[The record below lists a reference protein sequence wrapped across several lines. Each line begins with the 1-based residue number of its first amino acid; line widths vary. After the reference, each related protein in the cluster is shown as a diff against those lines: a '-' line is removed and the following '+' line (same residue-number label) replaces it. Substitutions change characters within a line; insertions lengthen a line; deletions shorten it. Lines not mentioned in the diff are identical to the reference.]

1 MGMLSYKNILLNIW
15 LFYFYNFN
23 IFRLVFYCFQDFQ
36 RDFGCYGDKYFVGGE
51 EVGDFLEDVG
61 YQVGF
66 DGYYYQIVLFYQF
79 NVIVGGGDFLFLL
92 MIKIILKLFFCLDMY
107 WSILMYNQMLVMVV
121 FVGD

>member
-51 EVGDFLEDVG
+51 EVGDFLEDVSHK
-61 YQVGF
+61 VGL
-66 DGYYYQIVLFYQF
+66 DGYYYQIVLF
-79 NVIVGGGDFLFLL
+79 
-92 MIKIILKLFFCLDMY
+92 
-107 WSILMYNQMLVMVV
+107 
-121 FVGD
+121 

>member
-1 MGMLSYKNILLNIW
+1 MVMLSYKNVLLNIR

-61 YQVGF
+61 YKVGF

-92 MIKIILKLFFCLDMY
+92 MIKIIFKLFFCLDMY
-107 WSILMYNQMLVMVV
+107 WSIFMYNQMLVMVV